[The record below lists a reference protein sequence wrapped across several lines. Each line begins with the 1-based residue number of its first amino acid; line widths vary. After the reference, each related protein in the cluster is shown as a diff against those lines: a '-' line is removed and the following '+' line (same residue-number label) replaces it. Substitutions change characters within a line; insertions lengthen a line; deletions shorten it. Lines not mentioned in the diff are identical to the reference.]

1 MGRPMINNGH
11 RENNYLNLFMPYC
24 IQIDIGAIYG
34 KFNGELLQSMGLS
47 ENGTSSIKGYRRY
60 YL

>member
-1 MGRPMINNGH
+1 
-11 RENNYLNLFMPYC
+11 MPYC

-34 KFNGELLQSMGLS
+34 KFNGELLQSMGLN